1 MYPSEYDE
9 PETPHSGESPRFTVT
24 LPPRRPPTDLDPY
37 LANLGNRLER
47 ANRLDV
53 RSDLLAREL
62 ADKLGGTVRPYRQG
76 SPGRMD
82 TSE

>member
-9 PETPHSGESPRFTVT
+9 AETPHDGESPRYTVT
-24 LPPRRPPTDLDPY
+24 LPPCQPPTDLDPY

-53 RSDLLAREL
+53 RSELLAQEL
-62 ADKLGGTVRPYRQG
+62 ANRLGGTVQPYRLG
-76 SPGRMD
+76 ESRP
-82 TSE
+82 

>member
-9 PETPHSGESPRFTVT
+9 AETPHRGESPRFTVT
-24 LPPRRPPTDLDPY
+24 LPPRRPPTNLDPY

-53 RSDLLAREL
+53 RSELLAREL
-62 ADKLGGTVRPYRQG
+62 VSSLGGTIQPG
-76 SPGRMD
+76 NPGRSN
-82 TSE
+82 TAE

>member
-9 PETPHSGESPRFTVT
+9 AETPHRGESPRFTVT
-24 LPPRRPPTDLDPY
+24 LPPCQPPDDLDPY

-53 RSDLLAREL
+53 RSDLLAHEL
-62 ADKLGGTVRPYRQG
+62 ARHFDGAVVLYRPG
-76 SPGRMD
+76 SRD
-82 TSE
+82 TIE